1 MQYLA
6 ICEDD
11 LLFHLMRNVACKQAD
26 ILFLVP
32 DSATA
37 KRIKRFG
44 GRVREGNL
52 LETETYQRLKLRHM
66 DQAIVFIRDGDLQ
79 RRISKLLRDQ
89 DRNLPVV
96 TLMTNVN
103 GTADSGDPL
112 LRQLFLPDVF
122 EEFCSSQLLGTV
134 NRKKV
139 ERIRAICGERKVHI
153 LLQHDPDPDAI
164 GSALALRE
172 LLGRNRPTTPIV
184 TFGEVT
190 RPENLAMIRLLDI
203 QIDRI
208 SHEDLHRDGAGLA
221 LVDVQPPYFDKP
233 LGRVDVVVDHHPKRT
248 AFNARFADLRTN
260 YGATSTIFTEYL
272 RAVDM
277 EPSQRLATALLY
289 GIKTD
294 TLFLERGSNLADL
307 GAFTYLY
314 PFANKAMIA
323 RIERPALPR
332 EDLEALGRA
341 LSRLQLENGVAV
353 IHMGEINR
361 EDVIPQMAEFCL
373 QIEGVEWGVVSGLVR
388 DKVVISV
395 RNVGYVKS
403 AGEIMKR
410 LYDDIG
416 SAGGHRAMAK
426 AVIPLD
432 RFKERFGEVS
442 ERVIREAMV
451 PMIVEREDEN
461 QRKQPARQFS

>member
-11 LLFHLMRNVACKQAD
+11 LLFHLMRNVASKQAEV
-26 ILFLVP
+26 LFLVQ
-32 DSATA
+32 DAAVA
-37 KRIKRFG
+37 KRIKRQG
-44 GRVREGNL
+44 GKVRQGDL
-52 LETETYQRLKLRHM
+52 LKEDTYKRIKLHHV
-66 DQAIVFIRDGDLQ
+66 DQAIVFVREAEFQD
-79 RRISKLLRDQ
+79 RICRLLR
-89 DRNLPVV
+89 
-96 TLMTNVN
+96 TLDKSLSIVALTPDKN
-103 GTADSGDPL
+103 GAKEPEDSL
-112 LRQLFLPDVF
+112 FRQLQLSDIF
-122 EEFCSSQLLGTV
+122 EEFCATRLLDPL
-134 NRKKV
+134 NSKKV
-139 ERIRAICGERKVHI
+139 ERIRSLFDEKKVHI
-153 LLQHDPDPDAI
+153 LMQHDPDPDAL

-172 LLGRNRPTTPIV
+172 LLGRNRITTPIV

-190 RPENLAMIRLLDI
+190 RPENLAMIHFLDI

-208 SHEDLHRDGAGLA
+208 TYEDLHKDGAQLA
-221 LVDVQPPYFDKP
+221 LVDVQPPYFDQP
-233 LGRVDVVVDHHPKRT
+233 LGRVDLVVDHHPKRT
-248 AFNARFADLRTN
+248 AFKARFTDLRTG

-272 RAVDM
+272 RAIGM

-294 TLFLERGSNLADL
+294 TLFLERGSILADL
-307 GAFTYLY
+307 SAFTFLY
-314 PFANKAMIA
+314 PFANKAMIT

-341 LSRLQLENGVAV
+341 LSRLQLDDGVAV

-373 QIEGVEWGVVSGLVR
+373 HIEGVEWGVVSGLVKDR
-388 DKVVISV
+388 VVISV

-403 AGEIMKR
+403 AGEIMKK

-432 RFKERFGEVS
+432 RFKERYGEVS
-442 ERVIREAMV
+442 EKVIRQAIV
-451 PMIVEREDEN
+451 PMIVERDE
-461 QRKQPARQFS
+461 QTAHG

>member
-11 LLFHLMRNVACKQAD
+11 LLFQFMRNVASRGTET
-26 ILFLVP
+26 LFLVQ
-32 DSATA
+32 DSAVA
-37 KRIKRFG
+37 KRIKREG
-44 GRVREGNL
+44 GKVREGDL
-52 LETETYQRLKLRHM
+52 LREETYQRIRLHHI
-66 DQAIVFIRDGDLQ
+66 DQAIIFVRDTEMQ
-79 RRISKLLRDQ
+79 RRIYRLLRAQ
-89 DRNLPVV
+89 DKNLFIVS
-96 TLMTNVN
+96 LMTSEN
-103 GTADSGDPL
+103 GTGDSNDPL
-112 LRQLFLPDVF
+112 FRKLQLPDVF
-122 EEFCSSQLLGTV
+122 EEFCAAQLLSTV
-134 NRKKV
+134 NRKRV
-139 ERIRAICGERKVHI
+139 ETIRSLFGEKKVHI

-190 RPENLAMIRLLDI
+190 RPENLAMIRQLDI

-208 SHEDLHRDGAGLA
+208 SYDDLHRDGARLA
-221 LVDVQPPYFDKP
+221 LVDVQPPYFEQP

-248 AFNARFADLRTN
+248 AFKARFADLRTS

-272 RAVDM
+272 RAVGM

-307 GAFTYLY
+307 SAFTFLY
-314 PFANKAMIA
+314 PFANKTLIA

-341 LSRLQLENGVAV
+341 LSRLQLQNGVAV
-353 IHMGEINR
+353 LHMGEINR

-373 QIEGVEWGVVSGLVR
+373 QIEGVEWAVVSGLVKER
-388 DKVVISV
+388 VVISV
-395 RNVGYVKS
+395 RNQGYVKS
-403 AGEIMKR
+403 AGEIMKK

-426 AVIPLD
+426 AVIPLE

-442 ERVIREAMV
+442 EKVIRDAMV
-451 PMIVEREDEN
+451 PLIVEREEES
-461 QRKQPARQFS
+461 QRK

>member
-11 LLFHLMRNVACKQAD
+11 LLFHFMRNVAGKHAEV
-26 ILFLVP
+26 LFLVQ
-32 DSATA
+32 DSTMA
-37 KRIKRFG
+37 KRIKRQG
-44 GRVREGNL
+44 GTVREGDL
-52 LETETYQRLKLRHM
+52 LKEETYKKIKLRYV
-66 DQAIVFIRDGDLQ
+66 DQAIVFVRDADLQ
-79 RRISKLLRDQ
+79 QQICNLLRSLDK
-89 DRNLPVV
+89 NLSILSL
-96 TLMTNVN
+96 TGNSN
-103 GTADSGDPL
+103 GQRDTRDPL
-112 LRQLFLPDVF
+112 LRRVQLPDVF
-122 EEFCSSQLLGTV
+122 QEFCNSQLLDTV

-139 ERIRAICGERKVHI
+139 ERIRSLFEEKRKVHI

-164 GSALALRE
+164 GSGLALRE
-172 LLGRNRPTTPIV
+172 LLGRNRSTTPLV

-203 QIDRI
+203 HIDRI
-208 SHEDLHRDGAGLA
+208 NYEDLYKDGARLA
-221 LVDVQPPYFDKP
+221 LVDVQPPYFDRP
-233 LGRVDVVVDHHPKRT
+233 LGNVDLVVDHHPKRT
-248 AFNARFADLRTN
+248 NFKARFTDLRTD

-272 RAVDM
+272 RAAAM

-307 GAFTYLY
+307 NAFTFLY

-373 QIEGVEWGVVSGLVR
+373 QIEGVEWGVVSGLVK

-403 AGEIMKR
+403 AGEIMKK

-432 RFKERFGEVS
+432 RFKEKFGEVS
-442 ERVIREAMV
+442 EKVIRDAMV
-451 PMIVEREDEN
+451 PLIIERDAET
-461 QRKQPARQFS
+461 AHG

>member
-1 MQYLA
+1 
-6 ICEDD
+6 
-11 LLFHLMRNVACKQAD
+11 MRNVAHEQGEVRY
-26 ILFLVP
+26 LVQEETV
-32 DSATA
+32 ARRIRRQGA
-37 KRIKRFG
+37 K
-44 GRVREGNL
+44 VRHGDL
-52 LETETYQRLKLRHM
+52 LKEETYKKINLRHV
-66 DQAIVFIRDGDLQ
+66 DQAIVFVRDVEDEE
-79 RRISKLLRDQ
+79 RVCSLLRGLDKAVSIVS
-89 DRNLPVV
+89 L
-96 TLMTNVN
+96 TSEKN
-103 GTADSGDPL
+103 GRQAPEDPL
-112 LRQLFLPDVF
+112 VRQLQLADIF
-122 EEFCSSQLLGTV
+122 EEFCASQLLDTL
-134 NRKKV
+134 NLKKV
-139 ERIRAICGERKVHI
+139 ERVRSLFGEGEKIHI

-190 RPENLAMIRLLDI
+190 RPENLAMLRLLEI

-208 SHEDLHRDGAGLA
+208 TYDDLHKDGARLV

-233 LGRVDVVVDHHPKRT
+233 LGRVDLVVDHHPRRIPFK
-248 AFNARFADLRTN
+248 ARYADLRTN

-272 RAVDM
+272 RAAGM

-307 GAFTYLY
+307 SAFNYLY
-314 PFANKAMIA
+314 PLANKAMIA

-332 EDLEALGRA
+332 EDLEAMGRA
-341 LSRLQLENGVAV
+341 LSRLQIENGVAV
-353 IHMGEINR
+353 IHLGEVKR

-373 QIEGVEWGVVSGLVR
+373 QIEGVDWGVVSGLVNDR
-388 DKVVISV
+388 VVISV

-426 AVIPLD
+426 AVVPLD

-442 ERVIREAMV
+442 EKVIREAML
-451 PMIVEREDEN
+451 PMIVDLN
-461 QRKQPARQFS
+461 QIEFELH

>member
-11 LLFHLMRNVACKQAD
+11 LLFHCMRNVASKEAET
-26 ILFLVP
+26 LFLVQ
-32 DSATA
+32 DNGVA
-37 KRIKRFG
+37 KRIKRHG
-44 GRVREGNL
+44 GKVREGDL
-52 LETETYQRLKLRHM
+52 LKEETYQRVRLHHV
-66 DQAIVFIRDGDLQ
+66 DQAIIFVRDPEMEQ
-79 RRISKLLRDQ
+79 RIYRLLRSQ
-89 DRNLPVV
+89 DKNLFIVSLV
-96 TLMTNVN
+96 TNEN
-103 GTADSGDPL
+103 GTGDSGDPL
-112 LRQLFLPDVF
+112 FRKLRLPDVF
-122 EEFCSSQLLGTV
+122 EEFCASQLLSTV
-134 NRKKV
+134 NRKRV
-139 ERIRAICGERKVHI
+139 ETIRSLFREKKVHI

-190 RPENLAMIRLLDI
+190 RPENLAMIRQLDL

-208 SHEDLHRDGAGLA
+208 NYDDLHKDGARLA
-221 LVDVQPPYFDKP
+221 LVDVQPPYFEQP
-233 LGRVDVVVDHHPKRT
+233 LGRVDLVVDHHPKRT
-248 AFNARFADLRTN
+248 FKARFADLRTN

-272 RAVDM
+272 RAVGM

-294 TLFLERGSNLADL
+294 TLFLERGSNMADL
-307 GAFTYLY
+307 SAFTFLY
-314 PFANKAMIA
+314 PFANKGMIA
-323 RIERPALPR
+323 RIEKPALPR

-353 IHMGEINR
+353 LHMGEINR

-373 QIEGVEWGVVSGLVR
+373 QIEGVEWAAVSGLVKDR
-388 DKVVISV
+388 VVISV
-395 RNVGYVKS
+395 RNLGYVKS
-403 AGEIMKR
+403 AGEIMKK

-426 AVIPLD
+426 AVIPLE

-442 ERVIREAMV
+442 EKVIRDAMM
-451 PMIVEREDEN
+451 PLIIERENES
-461 QRKQPARQFS
+461 QRK

>member
-11 LLFHLMRNVACKQAD
+11 LLFQFMRNVASRGTET
-26 ILFLVP
+26 LFVVQ
-32 DSATA
+32 DGAVA
-37 KRIKRFG
+37 KRIKREG
-44 GRVREGNL
+44 GRVREGDL
-52 LETETYQRLKLRHM
+52 LKEETYQRVRLHHV
-66 DQAIVFIRDGDLQ
+66 DQAIIFVRDAEMQ
-79 RRISKLLRDQ
+79 RRIYRLLRSQ
-89 DRNLPVV
+89 DKNLFIVSL
-96 TLMTNVN
+96 TTNEN
-103 GTADSGDPL
+103 GTGDSGDPL
-112 LRQLFLPDVF
+112 FRKLQLPDVF
-122 EEFCSSQLLGTV
+122 EEFCESQLLSTV
-134 NRKKV
+134 NRKRV
-139 ERIRAICGERKVHI
+139 ETIRSLFGEKKVHI

-190 RPENLAMIRLLDI
+190 RPENVAMIRQLDI

-208 SHEDLHRDGAGLA
+208 SYDDLHKDGARLA
-221 LVDVQPPYFDKP
+221 LLDVQPPYFEQP
-233 LGRVDVVVDHHPKRT
+233 LGRIDLVVDHHPKRT
-248 AFNARFADLRTN
+248 AFKARFADLRTN

-272 RAVDM
+272 RAVGM

-307 GAFTYLY
+307 SAFTFLY

-353 IHMGEINR
+353 LHMGEINR

-373 QIEGVEWGVVSGLVR
+373 QIEGVEWAVVSGLVKER
-388 DKVVISV
+388 VVISV
-395 RNVGYVKS
+395 RNLGYVKS
-403 AGEIMKR
+403 AGEIMKK

-432 RFKERFGEVS
+432 RFKRRFGEVS
-442 ERVIREAMV
+442 EKVIRDAMV
-451 PMIVEREDEN
+451 PLIVEREDEGE
-461 QRKQPARQFS
+461 RK

>member
-11 LLFHLMRNVACKQAD
+11 LLFQFMRNVAPRQGEV
-26 ILFLVP
+26 LFLVQE
-32 DSATA
+32 DAVA
-37 KRIKRFG
+37 KRIRRQG
-44 GRVREGNL
+44 GKVRLGDL
-52 LETETYQRLKLRHM
+52 LKEETYKGLKLRHV
-66 DQAIVFIRDGDLQ
+66 DQVIIFVRDAEVSD
-79 RRISKLLRDQ
+79 RIHRLLRS
-89 DRNLPVV
+89 L
-96 TLMTNVN
+96 
-103 GTADSGDPL
+103 DSGLSIVSLTPDKNGHKDSDDSL
-112 LRQLFLPDVF
+112 FRQLQLADVF
-122 EEFCSSQLLGTV
+122 EEFCSSQLLDTL

-139 ERIRAICGERKVHI
+139 ERIRSLFGEKKVHI

-190 RPENLAMIRLLDI
+190 RPENLAMIRLLEI
-203 QIDRI
+203 QIERI
-208 SHEDLHRDGAGLA
+208 APDDLHKDGAQLA
-221 LVDVQPPYFDKP
+221 LVDVQPPYFEQP
-233 LGRVDVVVDHHPKRT
+233 LGKVDLVVDHHPKRT
-248 AFNARFADLRTN
+248 AFKARFTDLRTP

-272 RAVDM
+272 RAAGV

-307 GAFTYLY
+307 NAFNFLY

-341 LSRLQLENGVAV
+341 LSRLQLDNGVAV
-353 IHMGEINR
+353 IHLGEVKR

-373 QIEGVEWGVVSGLVR
+373 QIEGVEWAVVSGLSDNR
-388 DKVVISV
+388 VVISV

-403 AGEIMKR
+403 AGEIMKK

-426 AVIPLD
+426 AVVPLD
-432 RFKERFGEVS
+432 RFKEKFGEVS
-442 ERVIREAMV
+442 EKAIREAMV
-451 PMIVEREDEN
+451 PLIVEGEEQVRHE
-461 QRKQPARQFS
+461 

>member
-11 LLFHLMRNVACKQAD
+11 LLFHLLRNVASKQAD
-26 ILFLVP
+26 VLYLVP
-32 DSATA
+32 DGSLAKSIKREGDLLKADTY
-37 KRIKRFG
+37 KRI
-44 GRVREGNL
+44 
-52 LETETYQRLKLRHM
+52 RLHHV
-66 DQAIVFIRDGDLQ
+66 DQAIVFVRDAGKQ
-79 RRISKLLRDQ
+79 AEICKLLRNRDG
-89 DRNLPVV
+89 NLFIVAL
-96 TLMTNVN
+96 TAN
-103 GTADSGDPL
+103 GNGASDSSDPL
-112 LRQLFLPDVF
+112 LRKLQLPDVF
-122 EEFCSSQLLGTV
+122 EEFCSSQLLDAV

-139 ERIRAICGERKVHI
+139 ERIRSLFGERKVHI

-190 RPENLAMIRLLDI
+190 RPENLAMLKLLDI

-208 SHEDLHRDGAGLA
+208 SPEDLHKEGARLA
-221 LVDVQPPYFDKP
+221 MVDVQPPYFEQP
-233 LGRVDVVVDHHPKRT
+233 LGRVDLVVDHHPKRT
-248 AFNARFADLRTN
+248 AFKARFADLRTA

-272 RAVDM
+272 RAAGM
-277 EPSQRLATALLY
+277 EPTQRLATALLY

-294 TLFLERGSNLADL
+294 TLFLERSSNLADL
-307 GAFTYLY
+307 SAFSYLY
-314 PFANKAMIA
+314 PLANKAMIA

-341 LSRLQLENGVAV
+341 LSRLQLDNGVAV

-373 QIEGVEWGVVSGLVR
+373 QIEGVEWGVVSGLVKDR
-388 DKVVISV
+388 VVISV

-403 AGEIMKR
+403 AGEIMKK

-426 AVIPLD
+426 AVVPLD
-432 RFKERFGEVS
+432 RFIEKYGEVS
-442 ERVIREAMV
+442 EKAIRDAML
-451 PMIVEREDEN
+451 PEIVERGQTNGRE
-461 QRKQPARQFS
+461 

>member
-11 LLFHLMRNVACKQAD
+11 LLFQFMRDVATEHGEVR
-26 ILFLVP
+26 FLVQ
-32 DSATA
+32 DETVAR
-37 KRIKRFG
+37 RIKRMG
-44 GRVREGNL
+44 GKAWHGDL
-52 LETETYQRLKLRHM
+52 LKEETYKKVKLHHVE
-66 DQAIVFIRDGDLQ
+66 QAIVFLRQPESQDRLC
-79 RRISKLLRDQ
+79 RLLRSLDKA
-89 DRNLPVV
+89 LPVV
-96 TLMTNVN
+96 LLTHDKN
-103 GTADSGDPL
+103 GKKDEHDPL
-112 LRQLFLPDVF
+112 VRQIQLTDTF
-122 EEFCSSQLLGTV
+122 EEFWAAHLLDTL
-134 NRKKV
+134 NRRKV
-139 ERIRAICGERKVHI
+139 ENIRALFGEEKVHI

-172 LLGRNRPTTPIV
+172 LLGRNRATTPIV
-184 TFGEVT
+184 TFGGVT
-190 RPENLAMIRLLDI
+190 RPENVAMIRLLDI

-208 SHEDLHRDGAGLA
+208 TYDDLHKDGAKLA
-221 LVDVQPPYFDKP
+221 MVDVQPPYFDKP
-233 LGRVDVVVDHHPKRT
+233 LGKVDLVVDHHPKR
-248 AFNARFADLRTN
+248 ANFKARFTDLRTP

-272 RAVDM
+272 RAAGI

-314 PFANKAMIA
+314 PFANKAMIS

-341 LSRLQLENGVAV
+341 LSRLQLDNGVAV

-373 QIEGVEWGVVSGLVR
+373 QIEGVEWGVVSGLVNDR
-388 DKVVISV
+388 VVISV

-403 AGEIMKR
+403 AGEIMKK

-442 ERVIREAMV
+442 DRVIREAML
-451 PMIVEREDEN
+451 PMIVEREVE
-461 QRKQPARQFS
+461 QSAHG